1 MKTMGRA
8 IEYKMPKETARQ
20 LLASRSGVD
29 AKKDNKKFL
38 VEYVNTNFGL
48 LGVCRNVILY

>member
-1 MKTMGRA
+1 MGRP

-20 LLASRSGVD
+20 LIAARSGPEL
-29 AKKDNKKFL
+29 KKDTKKFL
-38 VEYVNTNFGL
+38 TDYVNTNYGL

>member
-1 MKTMGRA
+1 MGRA